1 MATTEE
7 RVDRLEG
14 VVERLE
20 AKFDAMDAR
29 FDTLDARFDA
39 MDAKIDAN
47 HAAAMKIID
56 VIDAK
61 LSGATRSL
69 EAIAK
74 CVGANPNF

>member
-14 VVERLE
+14 VVERLGAKLDRLE
-20 AKFDAMDAR
+20 AKFDAMD
-29 FDTLDARFDA
+29 T
-39 MDAKIDAN
+39 KIDAN
-47 HAAAMKIID
+47 HAAAMK
-56 VIDAK
+56 
-61 LSGATRSL
+61 SL